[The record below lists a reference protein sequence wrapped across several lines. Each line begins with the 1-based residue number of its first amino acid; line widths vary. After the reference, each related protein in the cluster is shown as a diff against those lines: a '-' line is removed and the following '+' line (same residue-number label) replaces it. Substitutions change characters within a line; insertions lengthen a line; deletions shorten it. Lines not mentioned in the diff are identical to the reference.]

1 VVIQQILSGRL
12 PAPVAYDQPE
22 DEWVV
27 VLSGAAV
34 LEVGPRERMDLTSG
48 DWVLLP
54 AHVPHRL
61 VEMRPGTSWLT
72 LHARSD

>member
-34 LEVGPRERMDLTSG
+34 LEVGPQGRMDLTGG

-61 VEMRPGTSWLT
+61 VDTRPGTSWLT
-72 LHARSD
+72 LHARSE